1 MEDER
6 EVSMRFLRNGLIV
19 LSLIALVTRPA
30 FAADAATAHDGHV
43 MQSLAEAKWGP
54 APPFLP
60 AGAEIAVLA
69 GNPMASEPY
78 SVRLKFPAG
87 YAVPAHWHPTDE
99 NVTVVSGEVYM
110 GMGDKLDKSAG
121 HGLGVGGFFRA
132 PAHVNHFAYTKTAT
146 TIVLHGIGPVEFNY
160 VNPADDPRNV
170 KAAAK

>member
-1 MEDER
+1 
-6 EVSMRFLRNGLIV
+6 MRVLRNGFIV
-19 LSLIALVTRPA
+19 LSLIALAASAGFGAPA
-30 FAADAATAHDGHV
+30 DTTTNHDGHV

-87 YAVPAHWHPTDE
+87 YVIPAHWHPTDE

-110 GMGDKLDKSAG
+110 GMGDTLYKSAV
-121 HGLGVGGFFRA
+121 HSLGVGGFFRA
-132 PAHVNHFAYTKTAT
+132 PAHVNHFAYTKVPT

-160 VNPADDPRNV
+160 VNPADDPRSV
-170 KAAAK
+170 KNASK